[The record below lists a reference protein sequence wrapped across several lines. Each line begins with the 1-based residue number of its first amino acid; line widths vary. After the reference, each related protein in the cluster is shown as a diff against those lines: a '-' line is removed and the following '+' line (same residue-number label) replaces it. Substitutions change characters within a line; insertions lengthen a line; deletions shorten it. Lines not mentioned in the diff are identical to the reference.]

1 MRTISENIAHRTTSI
16 QRLNDKR
23 NKMVR
28 GDDKMRQKSKQVTKF
43 GNVVIIENQWKSEA
57 TKLEAAKVEVLL

>member
-43 GNVVIIENQWKSEA
+43 GNVVIIENQ
-57 TKLEAAKVEVLL
+57 